1 MLPAHAVLP
10 AHPITYIGHELTG
23 IALTLPRIVGAFL
36 VLPLMTSKTMPAL
49 VRNSFYVSLAI
60 LIYPLASAIQP
71 YSVIGD
77 KATWLMIMGKEFFI
91 GLALGFC
98 FGLVFWA
105 LASAGAVLDTKVGY
119 AFAKEMDPVY
129 GQSTTLTSSFLMQLG
144 VWLFMT
150 SGAFIIFLDL
160 LMSSYAVWPV
170 ASMLPPLQPESLDF
184 FVGQFSYFMSAVLV
198 LSAPGLV
205 VMSLADISL
214 GLINRYAQQLN
225 VFALSLPIKAWMS
238 TWVLLLALGAMVEVV
253 IRRLYENRVLV
264 HALEHVFGS

>member
-1 MLPAHAVLP
+1 MILVTPVEYL
-10 AHPITYIGHELTG
+10 GHQMSG

-36 VLPLMTSKTMPAL
+36 VLPLMTEKTMPAL
-49 VRNSFYVSLAI
+49 VRNSFYVSLAV
-60 LIYPLASAIQP
+60 LLYPLASTIRP
-71 YSVIGD
+71 YSAITDRSMWFMV
-77 KATWLMIMGKEFFI
+77 MGKEFFI

-98 FGLVFWA
+98 FGMVFWA
-105 LASAGAVLDTKVGY
+105 LSAAGAVVDNKIGY
-119 AFAKEMDPVY
+119 SFAQEMDPIS
-129 GQSTTLTSSFLMQLG
+129 GQQTTLTSVFLMQLG

-160 LMSSYAVWPV
+160 LMSSYAIWPV
-170 ASMLPPLQPESLDF
+170 ASLLPPLKTESLAF
-184 FVGQFSYFMSAVLV
+184 FTGQFSFFMTAVLM

-214 GLINRYAQQLN
+214 GLMNRYAQQLN

-253 IRRLYENRVLV
+253 LRRLAENRGLV
-264 HALEHVFGS
+264 HALEQVFGH

>member
-1 MLPAHAVLP
+1 MLISASAIP
-10 AHPITYIGHELTG
+10 AHPVAYIGHALTG

-36 VLPLMTSKTMPAL
+36 VLPLMTAKTMPSL

-60 LIYPLASAIQP
+60 LIYPLASAVQS
-71 YSVIGD
+71 YDVIDD
-77 KATWLMIMGKEFFI
+77 KATWLMILGKEFFI

-98 FGLVFWA
+98 FGMVFWA
-105 LASAGAVLDTKVGY
+105 LASAGAVLDNKVGY
-119 AFAKEMDPVY
+119 AFAKEMDPIS
-129 GQSTTLTSSFLMQLG
+129 GQQTTLTSAFLMQLAI
-144 VWLFMT
+144 WLFMT
-150 SGAFIIFLDL
+150 SGAFIVFLDL

-170 ASMLPPLQPESLDF
+170 ASMLPPLEPGGLEF

-214 GLINRYAQQLN
+214 GLMNRYAQQLN

-238 TWVLLLALGAMVEVV
+238 TWVVLLALGAMVEVV
-253 IRRLYENRVLV
+253 MRKLFENHGLI
-264 HALEHVFGS
+264 HALERILGS